1 MTCIWRLKAFTLVSA
16 MVLLVATTFALADD
30 PKPKKVAPKP
40 GALSAHQAVR
50 LGNEQLSAGRPDQ
63 ALEAYRQAKE
73 LEPEAREIGFV
84 EGLAH
89 FDLGAYEPARQ
100 AFRKAAGVEHDD
112 LSADALYSLAATD
125 HAEALAS
132 MESAPQEALG
142 QLESAM
148 RRYHEVLNQRPKH
161 RATRD
166 ANRRAASMWRKLKQQ
181 LQEQQ
186 QENQDQNQDKKNED
200 QETQAQD
207 QNQEGE
213 QQEGEKQDQEE
224 GDQQEQ
230 QEQQSSESDDQSK
243 DQQQQAQQQEQV
255 SREQAERRLR
265 EMMQAVRER
274 KRERREQTRKVR
286 LAPVEKDW

>member
-1 MTCIWRLKAFTLVSA
+1 MTFVWQRKALTLESA
-16 MVLLVATTFALADD
+16 MVLLIATSLAWADD
-30 PKPKKVAPKP
+30 PKLTTDAPK
-40 GALSAHQAVR
+40 GGGLSAHQAVR
-50 LGNEQLSAGRPDQ
+50 LGNEHLSAGRPDQ
-63 ALEAYRQAKE
+63 ALKAYRQAKE
-73 LEPEAREIGFV
+73 LEPQAREIGFV

-89 FDLGAYEPARQ
+89 FDLRAYEPARQ

-132 MESAPQEALG
+132 MKSAPQEALS

-148 RRYHEVLNQRPKH
+148 RRYHEVLNQRPSH
-161 RATRD
+161 RTARV

-181 LQEQQ
+181 LQQQEQQ
-186 QENQDQNQDKKNED
+186 NQDQNQNEQDED
-200 QETQAQD
+200 QEKQD
-207 QNQEGE
+207 QQNQEGG
-213 QQEGEKQDQEE
+213 QQDQEQN
-224 GDQQEQ
+224 DQQEQ
-230 QEQQSSESDDQSK
+230 QQSESDEQSE
-243 DQQQQAQQQEQV
+243 DQQEQAQQQEQV

-274 KRERREQTRKVR
+274 KKERREQTRKVR

>member
-1 MTCIWRLKAFTLVSA
+1 MTCVGRLKTFSLESA
-16 MVLLVATTFALADD
+16 MVLLVATSFALADD
-30 PKPKKVAPKP
+30 PKPKQAAPKP

-50 LGNEQLSAGRPDQ
+50 RGNEQLSAGKPDQ
-63 ALEAYRQAKE
+63 ALEAYRQARE

-132 MESAPQEALG
+132 MENAPQEALG

-148 RRYHEVLNQRPKH
+148 RRYHEVLNQRPGH

-166 ANRRAASMWRKLKQQ
+166 ANRRAASMWRKIKQQ

-186 QENQDQNQDKKNED
+186 QENQDQDQDKKNED
-200 QETQAQD
+200 QEKQDQD

-213 QQEGEKQDQEE
+213 QQDQEQN
-224 GDQQEQ
+224 DQQEQ
-230 QEQQSSESDDQSK
+230 QEQQQSESDDQSK

-274 KRERREQTRKVR
+274 KKKRREQTRKVR

>member
-1 MTCIWRLKAFTLVSA
+1 MTCVWRLKAFALESA
-16 MVLLVATTFALADD
+16 MVLLLATSFALADD
-30 PKPKKVAPKP
+30 PKPEKTVTKS
-40 GALSAHQAVR
+40 GTISAHQAVR
-50 LGNEQLSAGRPDQ
+50 LGNEQLNAGKPDQ

-125 HAEALAS
+125 HAEALAA
-132 MESAPQEALG
+132 MESAPQEALS

-148 RRYHEVLNQRPKH
+148 RRYHEVLNQRPEH

-166 ANRRAASMWRKLKQQ
+166 ANRRAASMWRRLKQQ
-181 LQEQQ
+181 LQEQK
-186 QENQDQNQDKKNED
+186 QENQDQNQDQNNED
-200 QETQAQD
+200 QEKQDQD
-207 QNQEGE
+207 QNQEGRQE
-213 QQEGEKQDQEE
+213 EGEKQEQQE

-230 QEQQSSESDDQSK
+230 QEQQSESDDQSK
-243 DQQQQAQQQEQV
+243 DQQRQAQQQEQV
-255 SREQAERRLR
+255 SREQAERQLR
-265 EMMQAVRER
+265 EMMQAVRDR
-274 KRERREQTRKVR
+274 KKERRELTRKVR